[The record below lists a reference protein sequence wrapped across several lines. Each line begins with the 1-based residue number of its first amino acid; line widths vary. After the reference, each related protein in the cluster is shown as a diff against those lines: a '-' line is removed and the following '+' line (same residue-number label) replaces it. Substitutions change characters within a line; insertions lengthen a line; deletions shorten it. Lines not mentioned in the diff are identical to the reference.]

1 MYIYVVLILAVVIL
15 GALAVL
21 SFFKPK
27 IMLALKKA
35 DLDVVKDAQD
45 VSEKAK
51 PLQKKKGGSIG
62 KQVKEDLKNI
72 KDAEDAVDDIKDSL

>member
-51 PLQKKKGGSIG
+51 SLQKKKGGSIG